1 MLHYCQV
8 GMKVQDPHVVPLT
21 LQGGGVVGLIT
32 MLWRYK
38 SQLPIRPSLT
48 PA

>member
-21 LQGGGVVGLIT
+21 LQAGGSGWPHHYAVEI
-32 MLWRYK
+32 
-38 SQLPIRPSLT
+38 
-48 PA
+48 